1 MIRLSKPY
9 FDKQEIKAVEET
21 LASGWVAGQGPKGI
35 KLSEQ
40 VKSLTETKYA
50 IPLNSCTAGL
60 HLSLLAVGIK
70 PGDEVLVSDYT
81 FPATGHAIMYCGA
94 TPKFVDVN
102 IRSYNMDP
110 NLIEEKINN
119 KTKAIVVVHVFG
131 QVADMVPILN
141 IAKKH
146 NLKLIED
153 AACAMGAKYKGNPA
167 GSFGD
172 IASFSFHAR
181 KNATCGEGGIVVTNN
196 ECYADI
202 VSSLSCFGIDSA
214 FKRQNEFAIPSFTA
228 LGYNYKLSDINA
240 SIAYEQLKKYPDTVE
255 RKRTIAALYNN
266 LLENNEFISIPYEA
280 PNNYH
285 IYQTYAITLD
295 KRINRDKL
303 ILSLKS
309 EGIQTQIG
317 TYASHIQ
324 PVYNS
329 KDKCPNSLFLFR
341 QSLALPLYYE
351 LSEKQSCYVAEKLN
365 YHINKQI
372 SGK

>member
-1 MIRLSKPY
+1 MINLSKPY
-9 FDKQEIKAVEET
+9 FDKREIKAVEET
-21 LASGWVAGQGPKGI
+21 LDSGWVAGQGPKGI
-35 KLSEQ
+35 ELSEY
-40 VKSLTETKYA
+40 VKSLTGIKYA
-50 IPLNSCTAGL
+50 IPVNNCTAGL

-94 TPKFVDVN
+94 TPVFVDVDV
-102 IRSYNMDP
+102 RSYNMDP
-110 NLIEEKINN
+110 NLIEDKINKN
-119 KTKAIVVVHVFG
+119 TKAILVVHVFG
-131 QVADMVPILN
+131 QVADMGPILN

-146 NLKLIED
+146 NLKVIED
-153 AACAMGAKYKGNPA
+153 AACAMGAKYKEKSA

-181 KNATCGEGGIVVTNN
+181 KNATCGEGGIVVTNSKS
-196 ECYADI
+196 YADI

-214 FKRQNEFAIPSFTA
+214 LKRQSEFAIPSFTA

-240 SIAYEQLKKYPDTVE
+240 AVAHEQLKKYPETVE
-255 RKRTIAALYNN
+255 KKRTIVALYNN

-280 PNNYH
+280 QENYH
-285 IYQTYAITLD
+285 IYQTYAINLD
-295 KRINRDKL
+295 KKINRDKI

-309 EGIQTQIG
+309 EGIQAQIG

-329 KDKCPNSLFLFR
+329 KDKCPNSLLLFR

-351 LSEKQSCYVAEKLN
+351 LSQEQCRFVVEKLIF
-365 YHINKQI
+365 HINKQI
-372 SGK
+372 SG